1 MAAGIRV
8 VEGWR
13 EGTVREFRM
22 DMYTLLYLKWIAN
35 KDHCTAHGTLLNAM
49 WPSGQEGNLGE
60 NGYMYMYG
68 WVPSLFTWNHHNI
81 VYQSA
86 ILQCK
91 IKRLKKK
98 KNEKASF
105 LKCKEPQS
113 AESCYLLCKTK
124 RKCKLYPFVLLPE
137 RITEIKQCSIRKQIS
152 NLHMQFT
159 KEEKSVATKPEKNKM
174 LSAFYVPRIL
184 ELKNNYYL

>member
-1 MAAGIRV
+1 MESKKKWYKWTYLQNRKRFTVLENELMAAGIRV

-98 KNEKASF
+98 KEWESF
-105 LKCKEPQS
+105 LPEMQRTPKC
-113 AESCYLLCKTK
+113 
-124 RKCKLYPFVLLPE
+124 
-137 RITEIKQCSIRKQIS
+137 RI
-152 NLHMQFT
+152 
-159 KEEKSVATKPEKNKM
+159 M
-174 LSAFYVPRIL
+174 LSFV
-184 ELKNNYYL
+184 

>member
-1 MAAGIRV
+1 MNNQQGP
-8 VEGWR
+8 
-13 EGTVREFRM
+13 
-22 DMYTLLYLKWIAN
+22 LY
-35 KDHCTAHGTLLNAM
+35 
-49 WPSGQEGNLGE
+49 S
-60 NGYMYMYG
+60 
-68 WVPSLFTWNHHNI
+68 TWNSAQCYVAVWTGGKLGGEWIH
-81 VYQSA
+81 VYVWLSSFTVHLKPSQHCLS
-86 ILQCK
+86 IGYTPMQNK
-91 IKRLKKK
+91 KVKKK
-98 KNEKASF
+98 KNEKTSF

-124 RKCKLYPFVLLPE
+124 RKCKIYPFVLLPE
-137 RITEIKQCSIRKQIS
+137 RITEIKQCSVRKQIS